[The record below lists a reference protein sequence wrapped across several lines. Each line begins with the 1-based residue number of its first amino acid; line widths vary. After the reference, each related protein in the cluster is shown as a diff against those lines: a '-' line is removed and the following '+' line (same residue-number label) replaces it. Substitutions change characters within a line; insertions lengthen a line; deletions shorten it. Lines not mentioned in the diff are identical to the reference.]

1 VNGGSA
7 SASEIVAGALQ
18 DNNRAII
25 LGTKTF
31 GKGSVQTLFPIKKN
45 KLFFSSD
52 DKLGAVKLT
61 TAEYFTP
68 SGKSIQARGIRPDI
82 RIEQEIGNDMDL
94 DSFLVGETQLNKYI
108 ENKESQSK
116 LKSGSSAYIPKDKNK
131 DVQLIQAIDIL
142 SGLNREITK
151 RRNLK

>member
-1 VNGGSA
+1 M
-7 SASEIVAGALQ
+7 
-18 DNNRAII
+18 
-25 LGTKTF
+25 
-31 GKGSVQTLFPIKKN
+31 
-45 KLFFSSD
+45 
-52 DKLGAVKLT
+52 GAVKLT